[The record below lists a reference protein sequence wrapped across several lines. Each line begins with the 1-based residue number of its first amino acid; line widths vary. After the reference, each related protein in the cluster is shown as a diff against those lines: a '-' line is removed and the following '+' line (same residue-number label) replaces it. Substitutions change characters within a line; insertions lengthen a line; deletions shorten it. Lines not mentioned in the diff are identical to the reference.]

1 MVAALLAG
9 LTWPLFNYL
18 FSGIMD
24 MMMSPLQNS
33 DELDLYCL
41 GIGGVA
47 IAAGTMTAIYTFSFG
62 LAS

>member
-1 MVAALLAG
+1 
-9 LTWPLFNYL
+9 
-18 FSGIMD
+18 